1 MTMDSTLLAARA
13 LSANCNQAKQHRNCN
28 GDTSW
33 PPPLAC
39 ADTIADPGTRKDDS
53 EIDRRRQPCSMAN
66 RGRRERLR
74 LVVAAA
80 LISASTLPIASI
92 SAGDRSDIDRFI
104 RTMAFDERRILST
117 HASDATQ
124 ALPSRRDNG
133 RSVTTCT
140 ATKRNASGE
149 TNNISILSPTAG
161 TIYPGAL
168 VRINSSLVEGRPQA
182 LTTPRAPV
190 TFRLDLPGQRDAGRS
205 VEDPSFSNVQ
215 TSIDNAVIDWIEEQ
229 RTHGF
234 TAPARQ
240 TLNTQRA
247 YGREQVAASLGL
259 NAQWMSNAFTA
270 NIGGGRQ
277 RETKT
282 NIALFRQIYYS
293 AIADLPR
300 APSAVFAPQVSLTS
314 LREEI
319 DSNNPPGFVRSVD
332 YGRQLLIRVD
342 SDSSVDDADIA
353 ATLQYASGGG
363 ASVNANLLST
373 YQRIAENSHFTVL
386 AVGGNAKAAASIN
399 GMADLQSF
407 IRSGARFGRSNPGV
421 PISYTV
427 TFLRD
432 HAIAAMRFTA
442 DHTEWT
448 CTERE
453 NESVRLRHDGAYIA
467 RFEIDWREYDES
479 GAPVEKSWRSG
490 SQTAGWTHTQ
500 NFPGDARG
508 IRIRAY
514 SNTGLGRSPW
524 REAMNTE
531 LLRHTNRCFRIT
543 GTSLHPSFDNE
554 CR

>member
-1 MTMDSTLLAARA
+1 
-13 LSANCNQAKQHRNCN
+13 
-28 GDTSW
+28 
-33 PPPLAC
+33 
-39 ADTIADPGTRKDDS
+39 
-53 EIDRRRQPCSMAN
+53 MAYG
-66 RGRRERLR
+66 GRRERLR
-74 LVVAAA
+74 LVVAAT
-80 LISASTLPIASI
+80 LILASTLPIAAI

-104 RTMAFDERRILST
+104 RTMSFDERNILST
-117 HASDATQ
+117 HARDATQ
-124 ALPSRRDNG
+124 ALPRRRDNG
-133 RSVTTCT
+133 RSVTVCT
-140 ATKRNASGE
+140 ATRHDANGE

-161 TIYPGAL
+161 TVYPGAL

-190 TFRLDLPGQRDAGRS
+190 TFRLDLPGQRDAGIS

-215 TSIDNAVIDWIEEQ
+215 TAIDNVLIDWIEAQ
-229 RTHGF
+229 PTRRF

-247 YGREQVAASLGL
+247 FGREQVAASLGL
-259 NAQWMSNAFTA
+259 NARWMSNAFTA

-293 AIADLPR
+293 AIADLPS
-300 APSAVFAPQVSLTS
+300 APSSVFAPQVSLAS
-314 LREEI
+314 LRKEI
-319 DSNNPPGFVRSVD
+319 DKDNPPGFVRSVD
-332 YGRQLLIRVD
+332 YGRLLLIRVD
-342 SDSSVDDADIA
+342 SDYSVDDADIA
-353 ATLQYASGGG
+353 ATLRYASGEDTSVD
-363 ASVNANLLST
+363 ASLVSS
-373 YQRIAENSHFTVL
+373 YERIAESSRFTVL
-386 AVGGNAKAAASIN
+386 AVGGNAQAAASIN
-399 GMADLQSF
+399 GMADLQTF

-448 CTERE
+448 CIEHE
-453 NESVRLRHDGAYIA
+453 NASVRLRHDGAYIA
-467 RFEIDWREYDES
+467 RFEIDWREFDES
-479 GAPVEKSWRSG
+479 GASVEKSWRSG

-500 NFPGDARG
+500 NFPGDAQD

-514 SNTGLGRSPW
+514 ANTGLAW
-524 REAMNTE
+524 NLWQEAMNAQMSTP
-531 LLRHTNRCFRIT
+531 RNSCFRIT
-543 GTSLHPSFDNE
+543 GTSLQRSFDNE